1 MQTMT
6 LELQITAPVEEALR
20 LAAWED
26 ETTINDVLSQAI
38 ARDLHRRKE
47 LMKATYRRQMASAQ

>member
-1 MQTMT
+1 MT

>member
-26 ETTINDVLSQAI
+26 DTTINDVLSKAI

-47 LMKATYRRQMASAQ
+47 LMKATLRRQMTSVQ